1 MGRKVKHLEYY
12 EILGALRF
20 TLIMVRVA
28 KQLKSY
34 ELLPVDS
41 DFEVNNTS
49 SRLLAK
55 MLDLPP
61 PGA

>member
-1 MGRKVKHLEYY
+1 MPDSEYY

-28 KQLKSY
+28 KQLKTY

-41 DFEVNNTS
+41 DFEINNTS

-55 MLDLPP
+55 MLDLAPA
-61 PGA
+61 G

>member
-12 EILGALRF
+12 EILGAFRF
-20 TLIMVRVA
+20 TLIMVRIA
-28 KQLKSY
+28 KQLKTY
-34 ELLPVDS
+34 ELLPVES
-41 DFEVNNTS
+41 DFEVNNAS

-61 PGA
+61 PG